1 MRLESACSLAPFF
14 LNAVSAFLISLGL
27 QLQ

>member
-1 MRLESACSLAPFF
+1 MRWESASSLTPPF

>member
-1 MRLESACSLAPFF
+1 MRRELACSLSLTF